1 MIARCAVVLGS
12 GTLLPACLTQ
22 NVQYDLPRNYPPAIE
37 SPDTALFP
45 LDSVIRNPTDLE
57 IEGDGGITTLT
68 FIPLSVE
75 VRDANLD
82 DRLQY
87 RIFVD
92 YDPLTR
98 PTIADLGDI
107 PPASQMAAD
116 RVRRSL
122 TVNLPVALVSSPGCH
137 RVEMR
142 VSRGFEGQRSPAE
155 PGDLATATWFVVTP
169 TPPPPDCMCAPA
181 SPTIDLTECVRR

>member
-1 MIARCAVVLGS
+1 MALGS
-12 GTLLPACLTQ
+12 GTLLSGCLTE
-22 NVQYDLPRNYPPAIE
+22 NVQFDLPRNYPPAIE

-45 LDSVIRNPTDLE
+45 LNSVIRNPNDLE
-57 IEGDGGITTLT
+57 IEGDGGTSTLT
-68 FIPLSVE
+68 FIPLQVE

-92 YDPLTR
+92 YDPLA
-98 PTIADLGDI
+98 PNISDLGDI
-107 PPASQMAAD
+107 PPASQMAED
-116 RVRRSL
+116 RLRRSV
-122 TVNLPVALVSSPGCH
+122 TVNLPVTLVATPGCH

-142 VSRGFEGQRSPAE
+142 VSRAFEGQRSPAE

-169 TPPPPDCMCAPA
+169 TPPPADCMCAPA
-181 SPTIDLTECVRR
+181 SPTIDLTECLRR